1 MANQIM
7 TIDEVVKELIKK
19 ADQACCESQITDQRE
34 RAKVAYSLAS
44 WIGQQPMQMGNG
56 EH

>member
-19 ADQACCESQITDQRE
+19 AYQVCCESQITDQRE